1 MCITHVQNTHTHT
14 HTFLR
19 YKTYF
24 HCHTN
29 SYYMLCI
36 QSWQTQTLNIKT
48 LLLTH
53 AENILTWLITVLKDK
68 NTGET
73 YHWSATISLAH
84 ASFRKKESFAILLIP
99 TTNSFQHFANHSS
112 HAIVDATRAT
122 AWMLKKFSFRKYAEM
137 CTTE

>member
-1 MCITHVQNTHTHT
+1 MCITHIKTHTHT

-19 YKTYF
+19 YETYF
-24 HCHTN
+24 HCHTS

-36 QSWQTQTLNIKT
+36 QSWQTQTLNIKR

-53 AENILTWLITVLKDK
+53 AENILTLIITVLKDK
-68 NTGET
+68 NTGER

-99 TTNSFQHFANHSS
+99 TISSFQHFVNHTS
-112 HAIVDATRAT
+112 HAIVGATRAN
-122 AWMLKKFSFRKYAEM
+122 ASMLKKFSFCKYATM
-137 CTTE
+137 YNTE